1 MKKKLIIFNPSI
13 EDGGVEK
20 NLYLITN
27 YLSKKNYKITLI
39 SADISKKKKFH
50 TSIKFIHP
58 KYINFKNAGRYKKY
72 FFCSLLLAKQLITNK
87 SSLVFSFQANIY
99 SIIITKLLL
108 KKIIVRL
115 NTAPQGWDHNF
126 LKNKIYK
133 FFIQKADSIIVNS
146 KKFKDEVERRYK
158 INSHLILNPF
168 DFNEIKKK
176 SKQKINIK
184 FLKKR
189 DLKIINVARLTNQK
203 DHLTLLKAVNIV
215 KKFRNIQLIII
226 GKGIC
231 KNKILEFINEN
242 NLCKNVK
249 LVGFKENPFKYIAK
263 CDVFVLTSIFEGHPN
278 VLVETLSLKKFVI
291 SSNCPTGPEEILNNG
306 KYGDLFKPKDF
317 KKLAKLLIKF
327 KYNYINKKKVINGY
341 KSLRIYDHKKQC
353 KKYLD
358 IIENN
363 N

>member
-27 YLSKKNYKITLI
+27 YLSKQNYDITLI
-39 SADISKKKKFH
+39 SADISKKKKFNA
-50 TSIKFIHP
+50 SIKFIYP

-72 FFCSLLLAKQLITNK
+72 LFCSLLLAKQLITNK

-99 SIIITKLLL
+99 SIIISKLFF
-108 KKIIVRL
+108 KKIVVRL

-126 LKNKIYK
+126 IKNKIYT

-146 KKFKDEVERRYK
+146 KKFKDEVEYRYRV
-158 INSHLILNPF
+158 NAHLILNPF
-168 DFNEIKKK
+168 NFNEIKKK
-176 SKQKINIK
+176 SKQKINLQ
-184 FLKKR
+184 FFKKR
-189 DLKIINVARLTNQK
+189 DLKIVNAARLTSQK
-203 DHLTLLKAVNIV
+203 DHLTLLKAINIV
-215 KKFRNIQLIII
+215 KKFRNIRLIII

-231 KNKILEFINEN
+231 KNKILKFINKN
-242 NLCKNVK
+242 NLSKNVK

-291 SSNCPTGPEEILNNG
+291 STNCPTGPKEILNNG

-327 KYNYINKKKVINGY
+327 KYNSINKKKIINGY
-341 KSLRIYDHKKQC
+341 KSLRIYDYKKQC

-358 IIENN
+358 ILKINN
-363 N
+363 